1 MFAVT
6 GLLVVFILAHLG
18 SFDHKG
24 VLRWGKPRLPV
35 VAQVAG
41 GAFCGVLD
49 AEDAG
54 EEALIGGVS
63 G

>member
-1 MFAVT
+1 M
-6 GLLVVFILAHLG
+6 
-18 SFDHKG
+18 
-24 VLRWGKPRLPV
+24 PV
-35 VAQVAG
+35 VVQVAG
-41 GAFCGVLD
+41 GLLYGVLD